1 MFDTLFGSIIIPFAP
16 NAVGLN
22 PPNKVG
28 AIEMFFG
35 TAFGDGIYPVY
46 AVYGDDGVLVKVE
59 VLFTDYEED
68 DVNLDL

>member
-35 TAFGDGIYPVY
+35 TAFGD
-46 AVYGDDGVLVKVE
+46 
-59 VLFTDYEED
+59 
-68 DVNLDL
+68 